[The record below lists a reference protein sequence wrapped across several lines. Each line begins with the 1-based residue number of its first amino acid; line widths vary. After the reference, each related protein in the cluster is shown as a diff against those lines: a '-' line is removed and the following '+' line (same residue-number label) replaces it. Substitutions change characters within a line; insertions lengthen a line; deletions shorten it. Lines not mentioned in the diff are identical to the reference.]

1 MTGWTCELELAS
13 DRSIRAGSP
22 AALAA
27 AIGRGADLRIYTEF
41 IFEEHIRP
49 GGDGDP
55 QHDGL
60 IREVI
65 DFRETMLVGDTRV
78 AGVTTLRQ
86 PLEPPFGFNGTQP
99 RMSYFLYQ
107 SDGLQ
112 ACANLVL
119 DDAPSTGEPGTRRD
133 APTPDDMPKM
143 SPEVLYDQGTTGPS
157 RNFVYDMETYR
168 YFVRDDWE
176 ELLAADADGRPVR
189 GSVDAIEAAQVAGR
203 ELKVGI
209 RDLNADLGEGPE
221 PRGVLA
227 ARVRVLPHA
236 DAGVR
241 RAHASPG
248 ADRARGSARVPLVR
262 VGRRVGVRPDRR
274 PRRGPRA
281 RSLHPAVRGPTRAV
295 CLPVVRPLT
304 AAR

>member
-65 DFRETMLVGDTRV
+65 DFRETMVVGDTRV

-99 RMSYFLYQ
+99 KMSYFLYQ

-133 APTPDDMPKM
+133 CTHAGRHAQDEP
-143 SPEVLYDQGTTGPS
+143 GGPL
-157 RNFVYDMETYR
+157 RP
-168 YFVRDDWE
+168 
-176 ELLAADADGRPVR
+176 GHHRPV
-189 GSVDAIEAAQVAGR
+189 A
-203 ELKVGI
+203 EL
-209 RDLNADLGEGPE
+209 
-221 PRGVLA
+221 
-227 ARVRVLPHA
+227 RVRHGDLP
-236 DAGVR
+236 
-241 RAHASPG
+241 
-248 ADRARGSARVPLVR
+248 LL
-262 VGRRVGVRPDRR
+262 RP
-274 PRRGPRA
+274 
-281 RSLHPAVRGPTRAV
+281 
-295 CLPVVRPLT
+295 
-304 AAR
+304 

>member
-86 PLEPPFGFNGTQP
+86 PLEPPFGFNGDATQ
-99 RMSYFLYQ
+99 
-107 SDGLQ
+107 DV
-112 ACANLVL
+112 VL
-119 DDAPSTGEPGTRRD
+119 P
-133 APTPDDMPKM
+133 
-143 SPEVLYDQGTTGPS
+143 V
-157 RNFVYDMETYR
+157 
-168 YFVRDDWE
+168 
-176 ELLAADADGRPVR
+176 PVR
-189 GSVDAIEAAQVAGR
+189 RS
-203 ELKVGI
+203 
-209 RDLNADLGEGPE
+209 P
-221 PRGVLA
+221 
-227 ARVRVLPHA
+227 
-236 DAGVR
+236 GVR
-241 RAHASPG
+241 EP
-248 ADRARGSARVPLVR
+248 
-262 VGRRVGVRPDRR
+262 R
-274 PRRGPRA
+274 PRRCAVDRRA
-281 RSLHPAVRGPTRAV
+281 GH
-295 CLPVVRPLT
+295 
-304 AAR
+304 AARCTHAGRHAQDEPGGPLRPGHHRPVAELRVQHGDLPLLRP